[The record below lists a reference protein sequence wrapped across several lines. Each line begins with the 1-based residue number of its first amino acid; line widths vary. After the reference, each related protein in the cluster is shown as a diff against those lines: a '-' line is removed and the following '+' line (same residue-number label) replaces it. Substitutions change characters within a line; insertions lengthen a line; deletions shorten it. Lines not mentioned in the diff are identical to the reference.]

1 MAEPPR
7 IPEQGADAGRD
18 RPAAGQAPPR
28 PGAERPP
35 LRDGPTRADRGTGA
49 ARSGGPNGSEVGGG
63 RAGAGAPPLF
73 FRSFR
78 DFIRVLPGAA
88 QRFWVLVIA
97 TGLLSG
103 LGAGALLYVLRV
115 VQRLAW
121 PRAEG
126 GFVASV
132 EAASPLHRVVVPAAA
147 GLIVCAIGL
156 LARRPLAGHGTAR
169 IIEAIWHRGRELQL
183 PRTALRGL
191 VSIVSVGMGASLGRE
206 GALVSAGAASGSFL
220 ATRFGIEERQARVL
234 VACGAASGIA
244 AAYDV
249 PIGGALFGLEVLLG
263 SFALELLGPIV
274 VSCVVATAVSRT
286 IPGVHAEYVIPDYQL
301 LRPWEVVLGLGLAP
315 LFGLASVIY
324 VRVMGWVEVQLE
336 RLPRWVQ
343 PALPPVA
350 LGLVGVA
357 AIRWPP
363 LLGNGFDT
371 VHDILL
377 GSLPL
382 EALLVLPF
390 LKLAASAISAG
401 AGVPGGLF
409 TPSLFYG
416 AALGGAAGELLA
428 RVFPGAAPP
437 GAMALVGMAAVL
449 AGTTHAAVSSVLII
463 FEMTGDYG
471 VILPLMV
478 TAAVAAATSRA
489 IEPDSLYTAPL
500 RRRGVTL
507 PELPRPE
514 WLRRAPAAAL
524 VVPDA
529 ERVGP
534 MMPFED
540 VLKRLLALPPG
551 HDLYVTTDA
560 GELLGVIRLDAL
572 KGTIS
577 DQAHLGMIVAAD
589 VVDRSVE
596 PITTTMMLDEVAERF
611 RSSDLERLP
620 VVDERRRLAG
630 TVGMR
635 DLLGRGMF

>member
-1 MAEPPR
+1 M
-7 IPEQGADAGRD
+7 
-18 RPAAGQAPPR
+18 
-28 PGAERPP
+28 
-35 LRDGPTRADRGTGA
+35 
-49 ARSGGPNGSEVGGG
+49 GGG
-63 RAGAGAPPLF
+63 RADAGAPPLF
-73 FRSFR
+73 FRSLR
-78 DFIRVLPGAA
+78 DFFRVLPGAA

-103 LGAGALLYVLRV
+103 LGAGALLLLLRV
-115 VQRLAW
+115 VQGLAW
-121 PRAEG
+121 PEADG
-126 GFVASV
+126 GFVSSV
-132 EAASPLHRVVVPAAA
+132 EASSPARRVLVPAAA
-147 GLIVCAIGL
+147 GLLVGAIAL
-156 LARRPLAGHGTAR
+156 LARRPLGGHGTAR
-169 IIEAIWHRGRELQL
+169 ILEAIWHKGRHL
-183 PRTALRGL
+183 PLARTALRGV
-191 VSIVSVGMGASLGRE
+191 VSVVSVGMGASLGRE
-206 GALVSAGAASGSFL
+206 GALVSTGAASGSFL
-220 ATRFGIEERQARVL
+220 ARRFRIDERQARVL

-286 IPGVHAEYVIPDYQL
+286 IPGAHVGYVIPDYQL
-301 LRPWEVVLGLGLAP
+301 LRPWEILLGLGLAP
-315 LFGLASVIY
+315 LFGLASAVY

-336 RLPRWVQ
+336 RLPRWMQ

-350 LGLVGVA
+350 LGLVGAA

-377 GSLPL
+377 GSVPL
-382 EALLVLPF
+382 AALLVLPF
-390 LKLAASAISAG
+390 LKLGATAISAG
-401 AGVPGGLF
+401 SGVPGGLF

-428 RVFPGAAPP
+428 RVLPGAAPP

-449 AGTTHAAVSSVLII
+449 AGTTHAAVSAVLII

-471 VILPLMV
+471 VILPLML

-489 IEPDSLYTAPL
+489 IEPDSLYSAPL

-514 WLRRAPAAAL
+514 WLRRAPVAAL

-534 MMPFED
+534 TVPFEE
-540 VLKRLLALPPG
+540 VLKKLLALPPG
-551 HDLYVTTDA
+551 HDLYVTTAD
-560 GELLGVIRLDAL
+560 GELLGAIRLDAL

-596 PITTTMMLDEVAERF
+596 PITTTMTLDEIAERF
-611 RSSDLERLP
+611 RKSDLERLP

-635 DLLGRGMF
+635 ELLGRGVF

>member
-1 MAEPPR
+1 MATP
-7 IPEQGADAGRD
+7 
-18 RPAAGQAPPR
+18 
-28 PGAERPP
+28 
-35 LRDGPTRADRGTGA
+35 
-49 ARSGGPNGSEVGGG
+49 
-63 RAGAGAPPLF
+63 GAPPLF

-97 TGLLSG
+97 TGALSG
-103 LGAGALLYVLRV
+103 LGAGGLLLLLRA
-115 VQRLAW
+115 VQGLAW
-121 PRAEG
+121 PEG
-126 GFVASV
+126 EGFVGSV
-132 EAASPLHRVVVPAAA
+132 EAASPLRRVLVPALAGVVV
-147 GLIVCAIGL
+147 GLVAL
-156 LARRPLAGHGTAR
+156 LSRKPLGGHGTAR
-169 IIEAIWHRGRELQL
+169 IIEAIWHRRGELPL
-183 PRTALRGL
+183 ARTLFRGV
-191 VSIVSVGMGASLGRE
+191 VSVTAVGMGASLGRE
-206 GALVSAGAASGSFL
+206 GALVQTGAAAGSWL
-220 ATRFGIEERQARVL
+220 AARLRIEEKQARVL

-286 IPGVHAEYVIPDYQL
+286 LPGVHVEYVIPDYQL
-301 LRPWEVVLGLGLAP
+301 LRPSELLLGLALAP
-315 LFGLASVIY
+315 LFGLASAIY
-324 VRVMGWVEVQLE
+324 VRVMGWVEVQLD

-371 VHDILL
+371 VHDVLL
-377 GSLPL
+377 GSVPL
-382 EALLVLPF
+382 RALLVLPF

-416 AALGGAAGELLA
+416 AALGGAAGEVLA
-428 RVFPGAAPP
+428 RLLPGAAPP
-437 GAMALVGMAAVL
+437 GALALVGMAAVL

-471 VILPLMV
+471 VILPLML

-500 RRRGVTL
+500 RRRGVLL

-514 WLRRAPAAAL
+514 WLRRIPVAAL
-524 VVPDA
+524 VVPEA
-529 ERVGP
+529 ARVEP
-534 MMPFED
+534 TMPFEE
-540 VLKRLLALPPG
+540 VLKKLLALPPG
-551 HDLYVTTDA
+551 HDLYVTTADD
-560 GELLGVIRLDAL
+560 ELQGVIRLDAL

-577 DQAHLGMIVAAD
+577 DEEHLGMILAAD
-589 VVDRSVE
+589 VVDRDVV
-596 PITTTMMLDEVAERF
+596 PITTSMTLAEVAARF
-611 RSSDLERLP
+611 GNSDLERLP
-620 VVDERRRLAG
+620 VVDDRSRLVG
-630 TVGMR
+630 TVAMR
-635 DLLGRGMF
+635 DLLAKGSF